1 MNDSTNNSQS
11 KPTDRSPFNSIGGEA
26 GVRKLVDRFY
36 DLMDENNDAKT
47 IRNMHPDSL
56 DGSRQKLYEF
66 LCGFLGGPP
75 IYIEKHGH
83 PRLRMRHA
91 AFAIDESARDN
102 WIACM
107 NQALDEQVED
117 KIMLMQLKSSFY
129 RTAHHLINV

>member
-1 MNDSTNNSQS
+1 MTS
-11 KPTDRSPFNSIGGEA
+11 KTDRSPFSSIGGEA

-36 DLMDENNDAKT
+36 DLMDSETEAET
-47 IRNMHPDSL
+47 IRAMHPASL

-75 IYIEKHGH
+75 LYIEKHGH

-91 AFAIDESARDN
+91 GFAIDESARDN
-102 WIACM
+102 WLACM
-107 NQALDEQVED
+107 SQALEEQVED

-129 RTAHHLINV
+129 RTADHLINAGD

>member
-1 MNDSTNNSQS
+1 MNNKTE
-11 KPTDRSPFNSIGGEA
+11 RSPFNSIGGQA

-36 DLMDENNDAKT
+36 DLMDEKTEATT
-47 IRNMHPDSL
+47 IRDMHPQSL

-66 LCGFLGGPP
+66 LCGFMGGPAL
-75 IYIEKHGH
+75 YIEKHGH

-91 AFAIDESARDN
+91 GFAIDESARDN

-129 RTAHHLINV
+129 RTAHHLINVGG

>member
-1 MNDSTNNSQS
+1 MTNL
-11 KPTDRSPFNSIGGEA
+11 TDRSPFHSIGGEA
-26 GVRKLVDRFY
+26 GVRTLVDRFY
-36 DLMDENNDAKT
+36 DLMDDRTEAET
-47 IRNMHPDSL
+47 IRAMHPASL
-56 DGSRQKLYEF
+56 QGSRQNLYEF

-75 IYIEKHGH
+75 LYIEKHGH

-107 NQALDEQVED
+107 NQALEEQVED

-129 RTAHHLINV
+129 RTAHHLINVGE

>member
-1 MNDSTNNSQS
+1 MNNTSE
-11 KPTDRSPFNSIGGEA
+11 RSPFNSIGGLA

-36 DLMDENNDAKT
+36 DLMDEKT
-47 IRNMHPDSL
+47 AAAIIRDMHPQSL

-66 LCGFLGGPP
+66 LCGFLGGPAL
-75 IYIEKHGH
+75 YIEKHGH

-91 AFAIDESARDN
+91 GFAIDESARDN

-107 NQALDEQVED
+107 NQALEEQVSD

-129 RTAHHLINV
+129 RTADHLINVQEKSDT